1 MCGGRGGLR
10 RGGGNGRKGGAG
22 APRLPAWGI
31 GTQCQRSAGV
41 PSNDA
46 RRRNRGGQALFILR
60 LPFFGFPALV
70 ISCLWPDISPGQ
82 MQGDYNEDL
91 CVF

>member
-1 MCGGRGGLR
+1 MGG
-10 RGGGNGRKGGAG
+10 KGARARPGCLPGELELSAS
-22 APRLPAWGI
+22 APP
-31 GTQCQRSAGV
+31 
-41 PSNDA
+41 
-46 RRRNRGGQALFILR
+46 ALFILR